1 LVEVVHDDRPLDL
14 EGKPTIS
21 PESILEAVAGNFAV
35 SASELVGYSRNRQL
49 TQPRKVG
56 MFLMRGMTRLSSAD
70 IGGKFG
76 GRDHSTVLYS
86 VRKIKEALGDPAQQ
100 SLAEQI
106 DKIKADIENT
116 DQILSESKTN
126 HINGNPPPRL
136 IFLSSLGLV
145 ECPWIDIGDRY
156 KLLVSEDE
164 KALDW
169 RQARQNDG
177 LYHSYAND
185 ALKLMR
191 SRAYSK

>member
-1 LVEVVHDDRPLDL
+1 
-14 EGKPTIS
+14 
-21 PESILEAVAGNFAV
+21 
-35 SASELVGYSRNRQL
+35 
-49 TQPRKVG
+49 
-56 MFLMRGMTRLSSAD
+56 MTRLSSAD

-169 RQARQNDG
+169 RQA
-177 LYHSYAND
+177 
-185 ALKLMR
+185 KT
-191 SRAYSK
+191 K